1 MAGKLAVIGGGPK
14 AAAIAAKAFVLK
26 HLGLDPPE
34 VEIFE
39 SDHLGAAW
47 SGRSGYTDGTQP
59 LCTLAERDLGYPYDR
74 ATFGV
79 RAAGLMQGLF
89 SWHAFCVREGT
100 DRIEYNEWVTR
111 GRNPPIHSDF
121 ARYVESSI
129 RLSGAQQIRGEVV
142 ELDYTISGNLWLI
155 TWRDSA
161 GQLHRSTYDGVVITG
176 SGPPKPPLP
185 QANSRV
191 FDGKSFWQSIPAV
204 IQLLQASLDR
214 SVVIIGAGGTGAAV
228 AYWCVRKFAHMP
240 IYIVGREATLHTR
253 HSGYFE
259 DRLFTDPVAWGA
271 LPDHIKD
278 AFVSRLT
285 SGVVWDYVMRALSGA
300 NLEYHC
306 REARGFHTLPS
317 YSATNPP
324 ELAAEFVEVAPPGST
339 PPSAASPITLTLN
352 APVFVDA
359 RGFERWWFADQL
371 MASSLRRFFAPTKR
385 SRISASV
392 DASLS
397 VGGAVYPRLHVPG
410 LASRQGP
417 GAANLMALGWV
428 ADQVL
433 RAYVSPPPPRFTV
446 PSSASISP

>member
-1 MAGKLAVIGGGPK
+1 MIGGGPK
-14 AAAIAAKAFVLK
+14 AAAIAAKAFVLT

-39 SDHLGAAW
+39 PDHLGAAW

-89 SWHAFCVREGT
+89 S
-100 DRIEYNEWVTR
+100 
-111 GRNPPIHSDF
+111 
-121 ARYVESSI
+121 
-129 RLSGAQQIRGEVV
+129 
-142 ELDYTISGNLWLI
+142 
-155 TWRDSA
+155 
-161 GQLHRSTYDGVVITG
+161 YDGVVITG

-371 MASSLRRFFAPTKR
+371 MAPSLRRFFAPTKR